1 MMIENLDISDEQIA
15 DFCGRW
21 KITELA
27 LFGSVL
33 RDDFGPDSDVDIL
46 VTFEPDAPWS
56 LFDIVR
62 VKQEFEELVGRNVD
76 IIEKPV
82 LEKHHNPWLKYAILT
97 EARTIYTAA

>member
-1 MMIENLDISDEQIA
+1 MNTDNLHIPQGRLA
-15 DFCGRW
+15 DFCKRW

-62 VKQEFEELVGRNVD
+62 VKHEFEGMVGRKVD
-76 IIEKPV
+76 IIERPA
-82 LEKHHNPWLKYAILT
+82 LEKHHNPWLKHAILT

>member
-1 MMIENLDISDEQIA
+1 MITEILHITHDRLA
-15 DFCGRW
+15 DFCKRW

-62 VKQEFEELVGRNVD
+62 VKHEFEGMVGRKVD
-76 IIEKPV
+76 IIERPA
-82 LEKHHNPWLKYAILT
+82 LEKHHNPYLKREILSS
-97 EARTIYTAA
+97 AVRIFAA